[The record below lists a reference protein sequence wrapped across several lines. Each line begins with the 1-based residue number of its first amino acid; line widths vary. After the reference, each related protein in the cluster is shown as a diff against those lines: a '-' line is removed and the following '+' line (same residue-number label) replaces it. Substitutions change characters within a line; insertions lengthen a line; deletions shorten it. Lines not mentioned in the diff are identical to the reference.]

1 MGILTIKHKKSV
13 LMPTIPHKILIN
25 NILVGTMQGTEA
37 SLEIPEG
44 EYRVTIQ
51 SMIPFFSAS
60 QWINV
65 QSGVRN
71 MLTFRDREKWWDLL
85 LYLDLGMWFADLFF
99 TLPSPWNTVYSI
111 FTNGYFAVWIAYEF
125 IIRKKYFRLEFSTYK
140 L

>member
-1 MGILTIKHKKSV
+1 
-13 LMPTIPHKILIN
+13 MPAIPHKILIN
-25 NILVGTMQGTEA
+25 NSLVGIMSTP
-37 SLEIPEG
+37 EINITLPKG
-44 EYRVTIQ
+44 EYQITIQ

-71 MLTFRDREKWWDLL
+71 VLTFHDREKWWDML
-85 LYLDLGMWFADLFF
+85 LYLDLILWVAEIFF
-99 TLPSPWNTVYSI
+99 TLPSPWDTVYSI
-111 FTNGYFAVWIAYEF
+111 FTNGYFAIWILYEF